1 MRGQEKGRP
10 GMQDAIGLK
19 DGTAGGGLWTGAGYL
34 IVAFLG
40 LLAFAEELVASLPGL
55 THTRRNANED

>member
-1 MRGQEKGRP
+1 
-10 GMQDAIGLK
+10 MQDAIGLK
-19 DGTAGGGLWTGAGYL
+19 GGTAVGGLWTGAGYL